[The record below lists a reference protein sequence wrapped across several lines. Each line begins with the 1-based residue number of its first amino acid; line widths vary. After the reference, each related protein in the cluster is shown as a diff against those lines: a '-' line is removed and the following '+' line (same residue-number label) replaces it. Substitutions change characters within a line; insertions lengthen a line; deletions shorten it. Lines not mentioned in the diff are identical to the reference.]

1 MCGGLSHSKCA
12 TAFIVI
18 VFEEMIFQSKNP
30 LVHFS
35 SYLRSAS
42 LSNKSFFFSGYG
54 ILRSIVVVILHSK
67 NNQSVPLPV
76 FVQLYYQTQ

>member
-1 MCGGLSHSKCA
+1 MCGGLSYSKCA

-35 SYLRSAS
+35 SFGFII
-42 LSNKSFFFSGYG
+42 KQKFFFFSEIRHFAFICG
-54 ILRSIVVVILHSK
+54 R
-67 NNQSVPLPV
+67 NPPL
-76 FVQLYYQTQ
+76 QK

>member
-1 MCGGLSHSKCA
+1 MFMCGGLSHSKCA

-35 SYLRSAS
+35 SFGFII
-42 LSNKSFFFSGYG
+42 KQKFFFFFGDTAFCVHLWS
-54 ILRSIVVVILHSK
+54 
-67 NNQSVPLPV
+67 
-76 FVQLYYQTQ
+76 